1 MMPMSG
7 ERLGR
12 LVGEDLPEQMAGSY
26 RARHPEA
33 KAQRKGLTEALK
45 IALALPSCTDVID
58 ATFLGEGQEKARLL
72 RIVEKHREDEDRE
85 KDRVRRIEQQKA
97 QFARQRLW
105 RGRILLLLLVLVA
118 IALFVTVRH
127 LS

>member
-1 MMPMSG
+1 MSG

-12 LVGEDLPEQMAGSY
+12 LVGEDLPEQMAASY
-26 RARHPEA
+26 RARHPQG

-58 ATFLGEGQEKARLL
+58 ATFLGEEQEKARLL

-118 IALFVTVRH
+118 TALFVTVRH

>member
-1 MMPMSG
+1 MSG

-12 LVGEDLPEQMAGSY
+12 LVAEDLPEQMAGSY
-26 RARHPEA
+26 RARHPQG

-58 ATFLGEGQEKARLL
+58 STFLGEEQEKARLR

-85 KDRVRRIEQQKA
+85 NDRRRRIEQQEA
-97 QFARQRLW
+97 QSARQRL
-105 RGRILLLLLVLVA
+105 RRRRILLLLLVLIA
-118 IALFVTVRH
+118 TALFIIVRH

>member
-1 MMPMSG
+1 
-7 ERLGR
+7 
-12 LVGEDLPEQMAGSY
+12 MAASY
-26 RARHPEA
+26 RARHPQG

-58 ATFLGEGQEKARLL
+58 ATFLGEEQEKARLL

-118 IALFVTVRH
+118 TALFVTVRH

>member
-1 MMPMSG
+1 
-7 ERLGR
+7 
-12 LVGEDLPEQMAGSY
+12 MAGSY

-72 RIVEKHREDEDRE
+72 RIVEKHREDEERE
-85 KDRVRRIEQQKA
+85 KDRLRRIEQQKA

>member
-1 MMPMSG
+1 MSG

-12 LVGEDLPEQMAGSY
+12 LVAEDLPEQMAGSY
-26 RARHPEA
+26 RARHPQG

-58 ATFLGEGQEKARLL
+58 ATFLGEEQEKARLL
-72 RIVEKHREDEDRE
+72 RIVEKHREDEERE